1 MTDDKTKRDKR
12 DRNAV
17 SADAGCELQYFAQR
31 NGLSIDEARVLIGQF
46 GDRGSAASGNKD
58 LKA

>member
-17 SADAGCELQYFAQR
+17 SADAGCELEYFARR
-31 NGLSIDEARVLIGQF
+31 NGLSMDEARALIGQF
-46 GDRGSAASGNKD
+46 GDRTRTPSGNRN